1 MNNID
6 NPSPEDIVEAVTKSI
21 TSLDFLKNPPV
32 IPLENTEPVKKE
44 NVILTD
50 SQKARILEMLM
61 ENPEKPPKIKDIIK
75 DPGVFNKEIDAR
87 EMEGLAVR
95 RFIAEKG
102 LKFHKAREWIP
113 TKTIELNEEQKLFIA
128 NNVGTMKALEMSR
141 TLFNDTEL
149 TNLDLETRSIYE
161 FIKTIPSNVS
171 NKTIK
176 DENLVTDNYKPPKTE
191 DQTITRINRYVN
203 NANLTREKLTEKQKR
218 DIKNLIGYLHTTR
231 FLQEMGTYSRQEDRE
246 LFESEFIRCTYN
258 RDLEEQEVSQY
269 IMYCTDV
276 VIAKDIKKRIEDF
289 EGAQDDWISEN
300 QKPNMTYVEATNG
313 LRNEYNQCIG
323 RQKSLLKA
331 LEGER
336 QKRMENQKEDNT
348 SILDLLSYWKDYERR
363 QHLLKLANT
372 RDEELKEEIERLK
385 SLDEIKL
392 EIFGINPRELMGE

>member
-1 MNNID
+1 MDNLID
-6 NPSPEDIVEAVTKSI
+6 LPPEKILVE
-21 TSLDFLKNPPV
+21 
-32 IPLENTEPVKKE
+32 KKKD
-44 NVILTD
+44 VVLTD
-50 SQKARILEMLM
+50 SQKARVLEMLM